1 MWYLLSGLSGAR
13 TAGRALSEYGLGL
26 HPPRFLVLS
35 HVLAIPWSHL
45 LCNSTLLMSDHLR
58 HMFLR
63 SDSGSER
70 RARSLIETWA
80 WLLQVRRAEPVDGHR
95 ASHGPANQ
103 SKRKQEK
110 RRFQLLQLL
119 VLESARSFLPSYVR
133 LARCAAWWSAGGLHW
148 ASCPPGHAVT
158 RCRLPT
164 VSFGVPTFPRAARS
178 MAVCCWGPAR
188 AAALRLRRDMSS
200 LLLCVLR
207 GSSGAFC
214 MENAGSSD
222 SSDSSAGWHS
232 WDGRWWFC
240 S

>member
-1 MWYLLSGLSGAR
+1 MCPFFSSAMSSMELRVWSWQAIRFTSSQTHHVGKVLGQKIEGVRADSPCLATRLGATLWYLLSGLSCAR

-45 LCNSTLLMSDHLR
+45 LCNSTLLVSDHLR
-58 HMFLR
+58 HMLLR

-70 RARSLIETWA
+70 HARSLIETWA

-119 VLESARSFLPSYVR
+119 VLVSARSFLPSYVR
-133 LARCAAWWSAGGLHW
+133 LARCAAWWSANKLHW
-148 ASCPPGHAVT
+148 ASCPPGDAV
-158 RCRLPT
+158 
-164 VSFGVPTFPRAARS
+164 
-178 MAVCCWGPAR
+178 
-188 AAALRLRRDMSS
+188 
-200 LLLCVLR
+200 
-207 GSSGAFC
+207 
-214 MENAGSSD
+214 
-222 SSDSSAGWHS
+222 
-232 WDGRWWFC
+232 
-240 S
+240 